1 MKPQQFEQKTS
12 SVGFDTGVTA
22 HESESAFKWSLE
34 IVPRHAGNLG
44 KIPEW
49 VREIYITMIP
59 GDEIREVLEAT
70 RKVREVGRIP
80 VPHIAARGLESEEQF
95 GHLLDSLEELGVDR
109 LLFIGGGVG
118 DVQGP
123 YDSVMDLFKTGLLK
137 REAFRE
143 VGVAGHP
150 EGNPSDPDAEKNLLE
165 KIHWANERK
174 LPMRIVTQWS
184 FNAQVINA
192 WILDLREKG
201 VENPIHIGIPGP
213 ASLKSLLRYAK
224 VCGVQAST
232 EVLKKQGFNLGK
244 LVFVNKPDRMVSEIE
259 GHQQLHLFPF
269 GGLEKTSEWLEQH
282 RSHAS
287 TA

>member
-1 MKPQQFEQKTS
+1 MKPQQLEQKIS
-12 SVGFDTGVTA
+12 SVGFETGVTA
-22 HESESAFKWSLE
+22 NESESAFKWSLE

-70 RKVREVGRIP
+70 RKVRKVGRIP

-123 YDSVMDLFKTGLLK
+123 YDSVMDLFKTGLVE

-213 ASLKSLLRYAK
+213 ATLKSLLRYAQ
-224 VCGVQAST
+224 VCGVRAST
-232 EVLKKQGFNLGK
+232 EVLIKQGFNLGK
-244 LVFVNKPDRMVSEIE
+244 LVFVNKPDRMVSDIE

>member
-1 MKPQQFEQKTS
+1 MKLQQFEQKTS
-12 SVGFDTGVTA
+12 SVGFERGMTA
-22 HESESAFKWSLE
+22 NESESAFKWSLE

-123 YDSVMDLFKTGLLK
+123 YDSVIDLFKTGLVE

-150 EGNPSDPDAEKNLLE
+150 EGNPSDPDAEKNLLG

-213 ASLKSLLRYAK
+213 ASLKSLLRYAQ

-244 LVFVNKPDRMVSEIE
+244 LVFVNKPDQMVSEIE

-269 GGLEKTSEWLEQH
+269 GGLEKTTEWLEQH
-282 RSHAS
+282 RSNVSMA
-287 TA
+287 

>member
-1 MKPQQFEQKTS
+1 MKTQPFEQQIS

-22 HESESAFKWSLE
+22 HESESPVKWSLE
-34 IVPRHAGNLG
+34 IVPRHARNLG
-44 KIPEW
+44 KIPGW

-95 GHLLDSLEELGVDR
+95 GHLLDSLEELRVDR

-123 YDSVMDLFKTGLLK
+123 YDSVMDLFKTGLVE

-165 KIHWANERK
+165 KIYWANKRK

-213 ASLKSLLRYAK
+213 ATLKSLLRYAQ

-244 LVFVNKPDRMVSEIE
+244 LMFVNKPDRIVSEIE

-269 GGLEKTSEWLEQH
+269 GGIEKTSEWLQQH

-287 TA
+287 MA

>member
-1 MKPQQFEQKTS
+1 MKPQQLEQKIS
-12 SVGFDTGVTA
+12 SVGFETGVTA
-22 HESESAFKWSLE
+22 NESESAFKWSLE

-80 VPHIAARGLESEEQF
+80 VPHIAARGLESKEQF

-123 YDSVMDLFKTGLLK
+123 YDSVMDLFKTGLVE

-150 EGNPSDPDAEKNLLE
+150 EGNPSDPDAEKNLLG
-165 KIHWANERK
+165 KIHWAYERK

-192 WILDLREKG
+192 WIRDLREKG

-213 ASLKSLLRYAK
+213 ATLKSLLRYAQ

-244 LVFVNKPDRMVSEIE
+244 LVFVNKPDRMVSDIE

-269 GGLEKTSEWLEQH
+269 GGLEKTSEWLQQH

-287 TA
+287 MA